1 MDDSVINEVRKQK
14 SGDEVNKDVEIK
26 TNVNAEANKTEE
38 IKVYNKKIICLNV
51 GMDGSRI
58 TLNFKEDFMDDMIE
72 SFTSIYNWMVIN
84 HFDALDLGD
93 GILIY
98 RNSIDEVVNVMKKL
112 NSNLEK

>member
-1 MDDSVINEVRKQK
+1 
-14 SGDEVNKDVEIK
+14 
-26 TNVNAEANKTEE
+26 
-38 IKVYNKKIICLNV
+38 
-51 GMDGSRI
+51 MDGSRI

-93 GILIY
+93 RVLIY

-112 NSNLEK
+112 NVKL